1 MSRYRSLFLHLR
13 LNWQLML
20 MPIFLWGFFLSGG
33 EVGFDFWLG
42 LFVFHVMF
50 YGGSV
55 AFNSYYD
62 RDEGPI
68 GGLWHPPEPTRELL
82 IFSLLIQLVG
92 LGLMPLIN
100 LPILVLALGMFALST
115 AYSHPAVRLK
125 SHPWASLLTVS
136 LGQGVGGAA
145 AGWLCGVDDWTT
157 LLSTRGVLGLM
168 TSALFTTGFYPLTQ
182 LYQRDEDRRRGD
194 ITFAVRWGER
204 TFLFSIACMLAAAV
218 GGAWVLWDFASP
230 LEAVLAAGGLLV
242 LAGAVY
248 GWWQSFD
255 GSHMRQNYKRMMGFG
270 YVMSLASL
278 AYMLWRLAGRS

>member
-1 MSRYRSLFLHLR
+1 MNRYRVLFLHLR

-20 MPIFLWGFFLSGG
+20 MPIFLWGFVLSGG
-33 EVGFDFWLG
+33 EVGFKFWLG

-62 RDEGPI
+62 QDEGPI
-68 GGLWHPPEPTRELL
+68 GGLWSPPQPTRELL
-82 IFSLLIQLVG
+82 IFSLVIQIVG

-100 LPILVLALGMFALST
+100 LPILVLALVMFALST

-136 LGQGVGGAA
+136 IGQGVGGAM
-145 AGWLCGVDDWTT
+145 AGWLCGVDGWAT
-157 LLSTRGVLGLM
+157 LLSTRAVLGLL

-182 LYQRDEDRRRGD
+182 LYQRDEDQRRGD

-204 TFLFSIACMLAAAV
+204 TFVFAIACMLAAAV
-218 GGAWVLWDFASP
+218 GGAIVLWDFASP
-230 LEAVLAAGGLLV
+230 LEAALAAGGLV
-242 LAGAVY
+242 GLAGAVY

-255 GSHMRQNYKRMMGFG
+255 GGQMRQNYKRMMGFG
-270 YVMSLASL
+270 YLMSMASL
-278 AYMLWRLAGRS
+278 VYLAWHLVQRG